1 MTASEDYYGYSDRE
15 FYNKEYKDKYDLLAI
30 NQINKYIWSKAKD
43 ELSVLQTDSTSEIA
57 YKESIWKISS
67 WTTPTQS
74 SEIVPIFPVN
84 ENFGTGFTSNLSY
97 ILYDYVFS
105 SASGTFWPI
114 EKERAT
120 YTIVGEIPN
129 IYYLKNFV
137 YEKLRKFDISARA
150 INDNDPQSLINFKYI
165 RVDQPNFIIQ
175 EVRTPDSQFPR
186 YQTTINLTYEFTRT
200 RVEI

>member
-1 MTASEDYYGYSDRE
+1 M
-15 FYNKEYKDKYDLLAI
+15 YNNLAI
-30 NQINKYIWSKAKD
+30 NQINKYIWNTAKE
-43 ELSVLQTDSTSEIA
+43 ELSVAVGDSAEVIS
-57 YKESIWKISS
+57 YKESVWKISS
-67 WTTPTQS
+67 WMPPAQT
-74 SEIVPIFPVN
+74 SEITPIFPVN

-97 ILYDYVFS
+97 ILYDYVLS
-105 SASGTFWPI
+105 GVTGTFWPL

-137 YEKLRKFDISARA
+137 YDKLRKFDASARD
-150 INDNDPQSLINFKYI
+150 INDYISPSEINFKYI

-186 YQTTINLTYEFTRT
+186 YQTTLNLTYEYTRS
-200 RVEI
+200 